1 VALLNRGAAHVVESQ
16 DQIGCALEGLGR
28 CDILDPVLLPQS
40 AAIAEGVDAAFGA
53 DSRAGEDHDM
63 LGQGHGAHHAGSAG
77 LCQWKAFACLH
88 HCLFANAQSDLRMRA
103 TFGQGTATMA
113 RIGIIGSA
121 GRMGQAL
128 GAAVVAAGHEL
139 SGGIDRE
146 GDVAALAQASDV
158 LVDFRAGR
166 AGIHARCGDCGG
178 QADRGRHDRA

>member
-1 VALLNRGAAHVVESQ
+1 
-16 DQIGCALEGLGR
+16 
-28 CDILDPVLLPQS
+28 
-40 AAIAEGVDAAFGA
+40 
-53 DSRAGEDHDM
+53 M

-88 HCLFANAQSDLRMRA
+88 HCLFANGQSDFKDARDIR
-103 TFGQGTATMA
+103 TGNGDYGTDRHYRQRGAH
-113 RIGIIGSA
+113 GA
-121 GRMGQAL
+121 GL

-178 QADRGRHDRA
+178 QADRGRHHRA